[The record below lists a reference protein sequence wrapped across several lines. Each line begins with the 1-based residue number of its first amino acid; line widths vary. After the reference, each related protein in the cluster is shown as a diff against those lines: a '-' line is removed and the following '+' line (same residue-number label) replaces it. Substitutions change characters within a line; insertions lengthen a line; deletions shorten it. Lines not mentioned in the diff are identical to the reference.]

1 MAWRQERV
9 HDGVTLH
16 GAASEAHMKITT
28 HGPGDDAPP
37 EPMPDVSDTNSSM
50 QDLGPLRVLVV
61 YYAGDSYGLRCA
73 AADIEITDVVI
84 SGHAIEPGHFALET
98 LCEWQQAIADEI
110 NAEADAERGF
120 DLWKD
125 MP

>member
-1 MAWRQERV
+1 MQ
-9 HDGVTLH
+9 TQY
-16 GAASEAHMKITT
+16 
-28 HGPGDDAPP
+28 GPGDAATWGAPTGHP
-37 EPMPDVSDTNSSM
+37 NDPRTEDFDDGADDTM
-50 QDLGPLRVLVV
+50 LLYLDELPVLVG

-84 SGHAIEPGHFALET
+84 NGYELEPLLFAPGV
-98 LCEWQQAIADEI
+98 LCEWQRAIADEI
-110 NAEADAERGF
+110 NAEADAERSF

>member
-1 MAWRQERV
+1 M
-9 HDGVTLH
+9 
-16 GAASEAHMKITT
+16 HMTSY
-28 HGPGDDAPP
+28 GPGDPETWGAPTGHP
-37 EPMPDVSDTNSSM
+37 HDPRTPDEDGADSTSLQYLDE
-50 QDLGPLRVLVV
+50 LPVLVG

-84 SGHAIEPGHFALET
+84 NGYELEPLLFAPGV
-98 LCEWQQAIADEI
+98 LCEWRQAIAAEI
-110 NAEADAERGF
+110 NAEADAERSF